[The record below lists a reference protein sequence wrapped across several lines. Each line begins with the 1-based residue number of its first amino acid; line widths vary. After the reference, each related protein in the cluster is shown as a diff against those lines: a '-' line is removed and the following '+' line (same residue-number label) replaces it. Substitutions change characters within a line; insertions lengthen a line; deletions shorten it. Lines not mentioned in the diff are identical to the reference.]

1 MKRAVLD
8 SFHIIAFTHRQL
20 EVNQIGLL
28 HIDAE
33 DQQKRLHT
41 LKLALGLD
49 ELLFLSTCNRV
60 EFMFTTEQT
69 LQDSFIT
76 QFISVLYP
84 QMEDVKRQLFSNNNE
99 IYSGEEAVNHL
110 FSVASSIDSM
120 IVGEREIITQVR
132 NAYDQS
138 NKQGLTGD
146 FIRLVIKH
154 TIETAKR
161 VYTETSIAT
170 KPVSVVSLAYHKLKA
185 TKLNLDARILIVGA
199 GVTNTNLCRF
209 LKKHGFT
216 NFTVFNRTLSKAEQ
230 LAKEIKGKALPL
242 TELQQHSAGFDVLL
256 TCTGTDH
263 HLIGMPLYSHLL
275 QKESEKKTIIDL
287 AIPQD
292 IHPDIIE
299 KHPVNYISVDLLQ
312 KESNQNL
319 KERSKEIQHV
329 EEILAEALF
338 SFNYLVKERSVELA
352 MREVPKQVKEIK
364 LTAMN
369 EVFKQEIES
378 MDEYSKE
385 VLEKVLGYM
394 EKKYISGPMKLAKDI
409 LIKNA

>member
-28 HIDAE
+28 HIDAN
-33 DQQKRLHT
+33 DQKQRLQT
-41 LKLALGLD
+41 VKSELAID

-60 EFMFTTEQT
+60 EFMFITQQLINDE
-69 LQDSFIT
+69 FIS
-76 QFISVLYP
+76 QFISTLYP
-84 QMEDVKRQLFSNNNE
+84 QLEEAKKGVFTSNNE
-99 IYSGEEAVNHL
+99 FYSGEEAVNHL

-132 NAYDQS
+132 NAYDLS
-138 NKQGLTGD
+138 NKHELTGD
-146 FIRLVIKH
+146 FIRLVLKH

-170 KPVSVVSLAYHKLKA
+170 KPVSVVSLAYHKLKL
-185 TKLNLDARILIVGA
+185 TKLPLDTRIVIVGA
-199 GVTNTNLCRF
+199 GMTNTNLCRF
-209 LKKHGFT
+209 LKKHGFS
-216 NFTVFNRTLSKAEQ
+216 NFTVFNRTVSKAEQ

-242 TELQQHSAGFDVLL
+242 SELHQYSEGFDVLL

-263 HLIGMPLYSHLL
+263 HLIGLPLYEHLL
-275 QKESEKKTIIDL
+275 QKESNKKIVIDL

-292 IHPDIIE
+292 LHPDIID
-299 KHPVNYISVDLLQ
+299 KHPVNYISVDVLQ

-319 KERSKEIQHV
+319 KERSKEVQHV

-338 SFNYLVKERSVELA
+338 SFDYLVKERSVELA
-352 MREVPKQVKEIK
+352 MREVPNQVKQIK
-364 LTAMN
+364 STAVN

-378 MDEYSKE
+378 MDEYSKD
-385 VLEKVLGYM
+385 VLEKVLGYI

-409 LIKNA
+409 LIKNT

>member
-1 MKRAVLD
+1 MLD

-20 EVNQIGLL
+20 EVNQIGML
-28 HIDAE
+28 HIDGN
-33 DQQKRLHT
+33 DQKQRLQT
-41 LKLALGLD
+41 VKSVLEID

-60 EFMFTTEQT
+60 EFMFTTQQLINDE
-69 LQDSFIT
+69 FIS
-76 QFISVLYP
+76 QFISTLYP
-84 QMEDVKRQLFSNNNE
+84 HMEDTKKMIFSSNNE

-132 NAYDQS
+132 GAYDQS
-138 NKQGLTGD
+138 NEQGLTGD
-146 FIRLVIKH
+146 FLRILIKH

-170 KPVSVVSLAYHKLKA
+170 KPVSVVSLAYHKLKLN
-185 TKLNLDARILIVGA
+185 KLPLDTRIVIVGA
-199 GVTNTNLCRF
+199 GMTNTNLCRF
-209 LKKHGFT
+209 LKKHGFS
-216 NFTVFNRTLSKAEQ
+216 NFTVFNRTVSKAEQ

-242 TELQQHSAGFDVLL
+242 SELQQYAEGFDVLL

-263 HLIGMPLYSHLL
+263 HLIGLPLYEHLL
-275 QKESEKKTIIDL
+275 QQESTSKIVIDL

-292 IHPDIIE
+292 LHPDIIE
-299 KHPVNYISVDLLQ
+299 KYPVNYISVDVLQ

-329 EEILAEALF
+329 EEILADALNT
-338 SFNYLVKERSVELA
+338 FNYIVKERSVELA

-364 LTAMN
+364 STAMN
-369 EVFKQEIES
+369 EVFKLEIES
-378 MDEYSKE
+378 MDDYSKE
-385 VLEKVLGYM
+385 ILEKVLGYM

-409 LIKNA
+409 LIKNT

>member
-28 HIDAE
+28 HIDNH
-33 DQQKRLHT
+33 DQKQRLQAVKSE
-41 LKLALGLD
+41 LSVD

-60 EFMFTTEQT
+60 EFMFTTQGLINDE
-69 LQDSFIT
+69 FIS
-76 QFISVLYP
+76 QFISTLYP
-84 QMEDVKRQLFSNNNE
+84 QMEETKKSVFTSNNE
-99 IYSGEEAVNHL
+99 VYSGEEAVNHL

-138 NKQGLTGD
+138 NKHELTGD
-146 FIRLVIKH
+146 FIRLVVKH

-170 KPVSVVSLAYHKLKA
+170 KPVSVVSLAYHKLKLN
-185 TKLNLDARILIVGA
+185 KLPLDTRIVIVGA
-199 GVTNTNLCRF
+199 GMTNTNLCRF
-209 LKKHGFT
+209 LKKHGFS
-216 NFTVFNRTLSKAEQ
+216 NFTVFNRTVSKAEQ

-242 TELQQHSAGFDVLL
+242 SELQQYSEGFDVLL

-263 HLIGMPLYSHLL
+263 HLIGLPLYEHLL
-275 QKESEKKTIIDL
+275 QQESTSKIVIDL

-292 IHPDIIE
+292 LHPDIIE
-299 KHPVNYISVDLLQ
+299 KHPVNYISVDVLQ

-319 KERSKEIQHV
+319 KERSKEVQHV

-352 MREVPKQVKEIK
+352 MREVPNQVKQIK
-364 LTAMN
+364 STALN

-378 MDEYSKE
+378 MDDYSKE

-409 LIKNA
+409 LIKNT

>member
-1 MKRAVLD
+1 MLD

-28 HIDAE
+28 HIDNH
-33 DQQKRLHT
+33 DQKQRLQAVKSE
-41 LKLALGLD
+41 LSVD

-60 EFMFTTEQT
+60 EFMFTTQGLINDE
-69 LQDSFIT
+69 FIS
-76 QFISVLYP
+76 QFISTLYP
-84 QMEDVKRQLFSNNNE
+84 QMEETKKSVFTSNNE
-99 IYSGEEAVNHL
+99 VYSGEEAVNHL

-138 NKQGLTGD
+138 NKHELTGD
-146 FIRLVIKH
+146 FIRLVVKH

-170 KPVSVVSLAYHKLKA
+170 KPVSVVSLAYHKLKLN
-185 TKLNLDARILIVGA
+185 KLPLDTRIVIVGA
-199 GVTNTNLCRF
+199 GMTNTNLCRF
-209 LKKHGFT
+209 LKKHGFS
-216 NFTVFNRTLSKAEQ
+216 NFTVFNRTVSKAEQ

-242 TELQQHSAGFDVLL
+242 SELQQYSEGFDVLL

-263 HLIGMPLYSHLL
+263 HLIGLPLYEHLL
-275 QKESEKKTIIDL
+275 QQESTSKIVIDL

-292 IHPDIIE
+292 LHPDIIE
-299 KHPVNYISVDLLQ
+299 KHLVNYISVDVLQ

-319 KERSKEIQHV
+319 KERSKEVQHV

-352 MREVPKQVKEIK
+352 MREVPNQVKQIK
-364 LTAMN
+364 STALN

-378 MDEYSKE
+378 MDDYSKE

-409 LIKNA
+409 LIKNT

>member
-1 MKRAVLD
+1 MLD

-28 HIDAE
+28 HIDSN
-33 DQQKRLHT
+33 DQKQRLQNVRS
-41 LKLALGLD
+41 ALSID

-60 EFMFTTEQT
+60 EFMFTTEELIT
-69 LQDSFIT
+69 DAFII
-76 QFISVLYP
+76 QFISALHP
-84 QMEDVKRQLFSNNNE
+84 QMEETKKRVFLSNNE

-138 NKQGLTGD
+138 NKHGLTGD
-146 FIRLVIKH
+146 FMRLVIKH

-170 KPVSVVSLAYHKLKA
+170 KPVSVVSLAYHKLKL
-185 TKLNLDARILIVGA
+185 TKLALDARILIVGA
-199 GVTNTNLCRF
+199 GVTNTNLSRF

-242 TELQQHSAGFDVLL
+242 SELQQYAQGFDVLL

-263 HLIGMPLYSHLL
+263 HLIGLPLYEQLL
-275 QKESEKKTIIDL
+275 QKESTRKIVIDL

-292 IHPDIIE
+292 LHPDIID
-299 KHPVNYISVDLLQ
+299 KYPVNYISVDVLQ

-319 KERSKEIQHV
+319 KERSKEVQHV

-338 SFNYLVKERSVELA
+338 SFDYLVKERSVELA
-352 MREVPKQVKEIK
+352 MREVPKQVKQIK
-364 LTAMN
+364 TTAIN

-378 MDEYSKE
+378 MDEHSKE

-409 LIKNA
+409 LIKNT

>member
-1 MKRAVLD
+1 MLD

-20 EVNQIGLL
+20 EVNQIGML
-28 HIDAE
+28 HIDGN
-33 DQQKRLHT
+33 DQKQRLQT
-41 LKLALGLD
+41 VKSELAID

-60 EFMFTTEQT
+60 EFMFTTQQLINDE
-69 LQDSFIT
+69 FIS
-76 QFISVLYP
+76 QFISTLYP
-84 QMEDVKRQLFSNNNE
+84 HMEDTKKMIFSSNNE

-132 NAYDQS
+132 GAYDQS
-138 NKQGLTGD
+138 NEQGLTGD
-146 FIRLVIKH
+146 FLRILIKH

-170 KPVSVVSLAYHKLKA
+170 KPVSVVSLAYHKLKLN
-185 TKLNLDARILIVGA
+185 KLPLDTRIVIVGA
-199 GVTNTNLCRF
+199 GMTNTNLCRF
-209 LKKHGFT
+209 LKKHGFS
-216 NFTVFNRTLSKAEQ
+216 NFTVFNRTVSKAEQ

-242 TELQQHSAGFDVLL
+242 SELQQYAEGFDVLL

-263 HLIGMPLYSHLL
+263 HLIGLPLYEHLL
-275 QKESEKKTIIDL
+275 QQESTSKIVIDL

-292 IHPDIIE
+292 LHPDIIE
-299 KHPVNYISVDLLQ
+299 KYLVNYISVDVLQ

-329 EEILAEALF
+329 EEILADALTT
-338 SFNYLVKERSVELA
+338 FNYLVKERSVELA

-364 LTAMN
+364 STAMN
-369 EVFKQEIES
+369 EVFKLEIES
-378 MDEYSKE
+378 MDDYSKE
-385 VLEKVLGYM
+385 ILEKVLGYM

-409 LIKNA
+409 LIKNS

>member
-1 MKRAVLD
+1 MLD

-28 HIDAE
+28 HIDSN
-33 DQQKRLHT
+33 DQKQRLQNVRS
-41 LKLALGLD
+41 ALSID

-60 EFMFTTEQT
+60 EFMFTTEELIT
-69 LQDSFIT
+69 DAFII
-76 QFISVLYP
+76 QFISALYP
-84 QMEDVKRQLFSNNNE
+84 QMEETKKRVFLSNNE

-138 NKQGLTGD
+138 NKHGLTGD
-146 FIRLVIKH
+146 FMRLVIKH

-170 KPVSVVSLAYHKLKA
+170 KPVSVVSLAYHKLKL
-185 TKLNLDARILIVGA
+185 TKLALDARILIVGA
-199 GVTNTNLCRF
+199 GVTNTNLSRF

-242 TELQQHSAGFDVLL
+242 SELQQYAQGFDVLL

-263 HLIGMPLYSHLL
+263 HLVGLPLYEQLL
-275 QKESEKKTIIDL
+275 QKESTRKIVIDL

-292 IHPDIIE
+292 LHPDIID
-299 KHPVNYISVDLLQ
+299 KYPVNYISVDVLQ

-319 KERSKEIQHV
+319 KERSKEVQHV

-338 SFNYLVKERSVELA
+338 SFDYLVKERSVELA
-352 MREVPKQVKEIK
+352 MREVPKQVKQIK
-364 LTAMN
+364 TTAIN

-378 MDEYSKE
+378 MDEHSKE

-409 LIKNA
+409 LIKNT

>member
-20 EVNQIGLL
+20 EVNQIGML
-28 HIDAE
+28 HIDGN
-33 DQQKRLHT
+33 DQKQRLQT
-41 LKLALGLD
+41 VKSVLAID

-60 EFMFTTEQT
+60 EFLFTTQQLINDE
-69 LQDSFIT
+69 FIS
-76 QFISVLYP
+76 QFISTLYP
-84 QMEDVKRQLFSNNNE
+84 HIEDTKKSVFTSNNE
-99 IYSGEEAVNHL
+99 VYSGEEAVNHL

-132 NAYDQS
+132 GAYDQS
-138 NKQGLTGD
+138 NEQGLTGD
-146 FIRLVIKH
+146 FLRILIKH

-170 KPVSVVSLAYHKLKA
+170 KPVSVVSLAYHKLKLN
-185 TKLNLDARILIVGA
+185 KLPLDTRIVIVGA
-199 GVTNTNLCRF
+199 GMTNTNLCRF
-209 LKKHGFT
+209 LKKHGFS
-216 NFTVFNRTLSKAEQ
+216 NFTVFNRTVSKAEQ

-242 TELQQHSAGFDVLL
+242 SELQQYAEGFDVLL

-263 HLIGMPLYSHLL
+263 HLIGLPLYEHLL
-275 QKESEKKTIIDL
+275 QQESTSKIVIDL

-292 IHPDIIE
+292 LHPDIIE
-299 KHPVNYISVDLLQ
+299 KYPVNYISVDVLQ

-329 EEILAEALF
+329 EEILADALTT
-338 SFNYLVKERSVELA
+338 FNYIVKERSVELA

-364 LTAMN
+364 STAMN
-369 EVFKQEIES
+369 EVFKLEIES
-378 MDEYSKE
+378 MDDYSKE
-385 VLEKVLGYM
+385 ILEKVLGYM

-409 LIKNA
+409 LIKNT

>member
-1 MKRAVLD
+1 MLD

-20 EVNQIGLL
+20 EVNQVGLL
-28 HIDAE
+28 HIDSNDE
-33 DQQKRLHT
+33 KQRLQKV
-41 LKLALGLD
+41 KSALAID

-60 EFMFTTEQT
+60 EFMFTTQEQIN
-69 LQDSFIT
+69 DVFII
-76 QFISVLYP
+76 QFISALYP
-84 QMEDVKRQLFSNNNE
+84 QLEEAKKGVFTSNNE

-138 NKQGLTGD
+138 NKHGLTGD
-146 FIRLVIKH
+146 FMRLVIKH

-170 KPVSVVSLAYHKLKA
+170 KPVSVVSLAYHKLKL
-185 TKLNLDARILIVGA
+185 TKLSLDARILIIGA
-199 GVTNTNLCRF
+199 GVTNTNLSRF

-216 NFTVFNRTLSKAEQ
+216 NFTVFNRTLSKAEW
-230 LAKEIKGKALPL
+230 LAKEIKGNALPL
-242 TELQQHSAGFDVLL
+242 SELQTYASGFDVLL
-256 TCTGTDH
+256 TCTATDH
-263 HLIGMPLYSHLL
+263 HLIGLPLYEFLL
-275 QKESEKKTIIDL
+275 QKENTKKIAIDL

-292 IHPDIIE
+292 LHPDIIE
-299 KHPVNYISVDLLQ
+299 KHPVNYISVDVLQ

-329 EEILAEALF
+329 EQILADALT
-338 SFNYLVKERSVELA
+338 SFHYLVKERSVELA

-364 LTAMN
+364 SIAVN
-369 EVFKQEIES
+369 EVFKREIES
-378 MDEYSKE
+378 MDDYSKD

-409 LIKNA
+409 LIKNT